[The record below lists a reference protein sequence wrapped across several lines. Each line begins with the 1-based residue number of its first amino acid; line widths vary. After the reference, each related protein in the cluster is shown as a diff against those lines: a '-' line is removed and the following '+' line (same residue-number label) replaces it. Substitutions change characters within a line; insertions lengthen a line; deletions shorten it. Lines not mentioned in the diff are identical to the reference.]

1 MQEDEDEDG
10 SDNTGNQGGKG
21 STGGSH
27 IKAKDKQSVTADVD
41 TVHHDGNDHRD
52 AGVAHCAEQRCSGIV
67 QGDEWVG

>member
-1 MQEDEDEDG
+1 MKMAPTIREIRVARAAPAA
-10 SDNTGNQGGKG
+10 
-21 STGGSH
+21 H